1 MNKKQ
6 IEVEK
11 AKLAEEQKVL
21 DALKKYYGQAANDA
35 TNKIKLHSG
44 KITVLLNDWDNLDD
58 QQKSILQSQIYQ
70 RDYQLSLKKQLDE
83 ILDNLNTKQYKT
95 VEEYLKD
102 SYETGFVGTMYDIHG
117 QGIPLVLPIDQKA
130 AVKAAKLDSKVSKKL
145 YGSYVTELKKRIQA
159 EVSRGVASNLTFK
172 DIARNLNMQAGIGF
186 NKAMRIARTE
196 GHGVQIQAANDAQH
210 KAKASGADVVKQW
223 DAALDGK
230 TRDSHRMV
238 DGQIRELD
246 EKFSNGMMYPSDPA
260 GGAAEVINCRCALLQ
275 RARWALDDEELEVL
289 KERAKYF
296 GLDKT
301 SDFEDFK
308 NKYTEA
314 AKVVAEAE
322 PVKNKKEYLTE
333 KKLKEKLTDADNE
346 LADLYNQFEDEVGI
360 TFKEAIETYGGVD
373 EMFHAV
379 HIEMVKDMG
388 NKEFTK
394 WQLKV
399 MDIKKN
405 IDAVELQKIDWQ
417 TKLDKK
423 IATKE
428 IKKLKKEKIQLQD
441 ELDNFTVK
449 TYSGIWKDDVT
460 TADWIDKKASIEAK
474 KKYFENKLLHSS
486 ADISEMQKWKNM
498 IALVDDFDTQGA
510 AYYALQ
516 QQVNQLG
523 NKIAKIKKNGLLS
536 NKNAGSVFT
545 ADAYGQ
551 RKDDAWK
558 KRFKDKTTADNYY
571 RPLLDTEWNNLADEE
586 KFSVWQYT
594 HNSHPIN
601 RPLSGYNGQWGRR
614 NFVGHGNVSW
624 NNENGTNY
632 DAILH
637 SNSFVNKFA
646 NAKSSTY
653 GGNIREYSDVISE
666 LTTAIDKMEFQ
677 DDMWLVRGSGVD
689 GLAGLLDGNIVSY
702 SQVENLINAG
712 DIATLKQLIQNEAF
726 QMHSF
731 TSTGIASGTG
741 FGGAV
746 SYKIYAPKGTKGI
759 YAEPQSYFGNTING
773 EELYQVGKNYH
784 SVGGEAE
791 VIIQRG
797 TTYRIVDVKSTGYGS
812 VEVTMEVVDQPDY
825 FKTGFEHTFD
835 DGLTS
840 EK

>member
-6 IEVEK
+6 NEVEK
-11 AKLAEEQKVL
+11 AKLKAEEKE
-21 DALKKYYGQAANDA
+21 LKQLKAIYNKAADDIA
-35 TNKIKLHSG
+35 NKLKISNG
-44 KITVLLNDWDNLDD
+44 KINVMLSHFDELDD
-58 QQKSILQSQIYQ
+58 IEKSILQSQIYQ
-70 RDYQLSLKKQLDE
+70 RNFQNSLKTQIDGFLKDLE
-83 ILDNLNTKQYKT
+83 SKQYDSIDS
-95 VEEYLKD
+95 YLKD
-102 SYETGFVGTMYDIHG
+102 CYETGFIGSVYDLHG
-117 QGIPLVLPIDQKA
+117 QGIPLIMPIDQKQVA
-130 AVKAAKLDSKVSKKL
+130 AAIKLDPKISKNLYTKL
-145 YGSYVTELKKRIQA
+145 GEDVAFLKKRIA
-159 EVSRGVASNLTFK
+159 NNVSRGIATASEYK
-172 DIARNLNMQAGIGF
+172 VIARNIAADSNVGF
-186 NKAMRIARTE
+186 NRAMRIARTE
-196 GHGVQIQAANDAQH
+196 GHGVQVQAAVDVQH
-210 KAKASGADVVKQW
+210 KAKAAGADIVKQW
-223 DAALDGK
+223 DAALDGR

-238 DGQIRELD
+238 DGEIRELD
-246 EKFSNGMMYPSDPA
+246 EKFSNNMMYPSDPA
-260 GGAAEVINCRCALLQ
+260 GGAAEVVNCRCALLQ
-275 RARWALDDEELEVL
+275 RAKWALDDDELEVL

-301 SDFEDFK
+301 KDFEDFK

-314 AKVVAEAE
+314 AKVAAEAK
-322 PVKNKKEYLTE
+322 PVKVKKEYLTE
-333 KKLKEKLTDADNE
+333 KKLQEKIAETEEEMQQLQDKYGGKLTEFGVGSIEDQVKYLE
-346 LADLYNQFEDEVGI
+346 LTD
-360 TFKEAIETYGGVD
+360 
-373 EMFHAV
+373 
-379 HIEMVKDMG
+379 
-388 NKEFTK
+388 
-394 WQLKV
+394 QLT
-399 MDIKKN
+399 DY
-405 IDAVELQKIDWQ
+405 Q
-417 TKLDKK
+417 TKLNKK
-423 IATKE
+423 LVTKE
-428 IKKLKKEKIQLQD
+428 TKKLKKEQMQLQQQ
-441 ELDNFTVK
+441 LDDFEIK
-449 TYSGIWKDDVT
+449 AYSGIWKDDVT

-498 IALVDDFDTQGA
+498 IDLVDDFDTQGA

-536 NKNAGSVFT
+536 NKNVGSVFT

-571 RPLLDTEWNNLADEE
+571 RPLLDAEWNNLADEE

-601 RPLSGYNGQWGRR
+601 RPLSGYNRQWGRG
-614 NFVGHGNVSW
+614 NFVGHGNVPW

-637 SNSFVNKFA
+637 SNSFINKFA
-646 NAKSSTY
+646 NAKSSNY
-653 GGNIREYSDVISE
+653 GGDIREYSDVISE
-666 LTTAIDKMEFQ
+666 LTKAIEKTQFQ

-702 SQVENLINAG
+702 GQVENLINAG
-712 DIATLKQLIQNEAF
+712 DIATLNQLIQNEAF